1 MLRLRELR
9 LHPLVPATRLTVH
22 TCTQCGAVYE
32 REDDS
37 CAERFSALL
46 ALDHSRQ
53 EPWGSR
59 HGSAFAVYTLQH
71 PGGASRE
78 ALERSWAML
87 YRIHVAGDEP
97 SYVARALRQANDGR
111 PPAWHVPP
119 LPAEMGKS
127 RQFRMT
133 IADLRDFEAG
143 SYAARLEDW
152 CRATLGALGHSSTTA

>member
-1 MLRLRELR
+1 M
-9 LHPLVPATRLTVH
+9 H
-22 TCTQCGAVYE
+22 TCAQCGATYE

-71 PGGASRE
+71 PEAASRE

-97 SYVARALRQANDGR
+97 SYVVRVLRQVNDGR
-111 PPAWHVPP
+111 PAKWHVPP
-119 LPAEMGKS
+119 LPAEVGKS
-127 RQFRMT
+127 RHYRVT
-133 IADLRDFEAG
+133 IADLRDFEAE

-152 CRATLGALGHSSTTA
+152 CRATLNALGQASMTA